1 MCSTF
6 FCHFQFSVNY
16 TGPPIF
22 CVCLPAD
29 ELHVQVYNIVKKAHG
44 NIHIRI
50 VSFSIYLC
58 ILDLLTHIFSLPF
71 ICFPSLS
78 VELYWSPCSAS
89 WSENSPQIVALRT
102 ADERIDSTTVLAP
115 VTAQSHPVDL
125 VHSCGLPQKTSP
137 TNKSKRPKAHSF
149 RKGYEPSSTHAYMLY
164 CIVSKLLQWITV
176 YDHIILV
183 HVSTI

>member
-1 MCSTF
+1 M
-6 FCHFQFSVNY
+6 
-16 TGPPIF
+16 
-22 CVCLPAD
+22 
-29 ELHVQVYNIVKKAHG
+29 
-44 NIHIRI
+44 
-50 VSFSIYLC
+50 YLC
-58 ILDLLTHIFSLPF
+58 ILDLLTNIFSLSF

-78 VELYWSPCSAS
+78 VELYWSPCGAS
-89 WSENSPQIVALRT
+89 WSENSPQIVALVS
-102 ADERIDSTTVLAP
+102 DSQICTYSWWKNRQHHRP
-115 VTAQSHPVDL
+115 RRVTAQSHPVDL

-183 HVSTI
+183 LYQPYKQNKSMKRRCMIFRYQNTSRTQ